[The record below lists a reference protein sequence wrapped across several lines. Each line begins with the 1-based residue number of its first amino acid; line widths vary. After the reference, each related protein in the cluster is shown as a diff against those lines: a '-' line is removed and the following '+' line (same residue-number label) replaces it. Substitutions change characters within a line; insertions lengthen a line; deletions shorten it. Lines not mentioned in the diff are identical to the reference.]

1 MRVKARTLAGMMTG
15 TTIMFLFGAVWQLLG
30 IMGGRPSPAWL
41 RISLVLAGLLI
52 ALWIAVVSK
61 DVLRLSR
68 AAPPPT
74 VEEKAIGE
82 QIGRRF
88 GWVSGLEGAA
98 IVAAIILLNVIHRP
112 HAIAPAIAL
121 IVGLHFFPLA
131 GVFSAP
137 FYYFTGAVGSA
148 IGIAGFLIP
157 DVPLR
162 LSFIGLAF
170 GLLLWIT
177 SLVRLV
183 QASFLINA

>member
-1 MRVKARTLAGMMTG
+1 MRVNARALTGMMIG
-15 TTIMFLFGAVWQLLG
+15 TTIMFLFGAVWLLLG
-30 IMGGRPSPAWL
+30 IFAGRHSPAWV
-41 RISLVLAGLLI
+41 RISVVLAGLLI
-52 ALWIAVVSK
+52 ALWIGLIGK
-61 DVLRLSR
+61 DVLRLSH
-68 AAPPPT
+68 AAPQPT
-74 VEEKAIGE
+74 MAEKAMGE

-88 GWVSGLEGAA
+88 GWVSGLEGGA
-98 IVAAIILLNVIHRP
+98 IVAAIILMNVIHRP

-148 IGIAGFLIP
+148 IGIAGFFIP

-177 SLVRLV
+177 SVVRLV
-183 QASFLINA
+183 QASRLINA